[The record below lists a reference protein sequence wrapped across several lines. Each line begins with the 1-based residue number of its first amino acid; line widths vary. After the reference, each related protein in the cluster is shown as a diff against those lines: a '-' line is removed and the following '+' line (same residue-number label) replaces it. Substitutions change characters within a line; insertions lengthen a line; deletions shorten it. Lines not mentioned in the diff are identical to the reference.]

1 MDASIARVIG
11 DCRRHVELAVTV
23 FLVNTVN
30 IALDQAHFFH
40 LVFSLEQRRKFIHK
54 KQGNPLIFLLLH
66 QRIRTDGG
74 MGMKKYVTLYAFT
87 AAAVA
92 LILIAGHSVES
103 SMVRV
108 TAMRIAQST
117 VEDTITC
124 AGKVEDYPGNSLYAP
139 QAGIVSKLYVK
150 VGDTVSVG
158 QAIMDITPNNA
169 SASSSSS
176 DSSSSTAAAD
186 YSAAYE
192 AYSKYLQEYQSG
204 GASSGDTG
212 SSSSADHSQ
221 VSSNSAGVYTLK
233 AVNAGTVKSLAVS
246 SVGAL
251 ISPSSPAVVI
261 KNGNGM
267 QVQLSV
273 DESQISDLKTGQKVQ
288 VSGVGFKNSLYSGS
302 ILSVSNEAKQTL
314 LTTGQET
321 VVDVVASVDNPGADI
336 KPGFSAEVK
345 ITTSQNNRVLCVPYE
360 AVREDSNESE
370 YVFCEVGGKAKKVPI
385 VTGREFDTGFE
396 VKTGIKAGD
405 IIITDPDDVSDGKK
419 VVIVKMAAGGNT

>member
-1 MDASIARVIG
+1 
-11 DCRRHVELAVTV
+11 
-23 FLVNTVN
+23 
-30 IALDQAHFFH
+30 
-40 LVFSLEQRRKFIHK
+40 
-54 KQGNPLIFLLLH
+54 
-66 QRIRTDGG
+66 
-74 MGMKKYVTLYAFT
+74 MKKYVMLYAFT
-87 AAAVA
+87 AAVVA
-92 LILIAGHSVES
+92 LILLAGHTVES

-108 TAMRIAQST
+108 TAMRIAQTT

-150 VGDTVSVG
+150 EGDTVSVG
-158 QAIMDITPNNA
+158 QAIMDITPNTV
-169 SASSSSS
+169 SASSASS
-176 DSSSSTAAAD
+176 DSSSSATAAN

-192 AYSKYLQEYQSG
+192 AYSKYLQGYQPG
-204 GASSGDTG
+204 GASPGNA
-212 SSSSADHSQ
+212 SSSSSQ
-221 VSSNSAGVYTLK
+221 DYSQEYSNSAGVYTLK

-246 SVGAL
+246 CVGAF
-251 ISPSSPAVVI
+251 ISPSAPAVVI

-267 QVQLSV
+267 QVRLSV

-302 ILSVSNEAKQTL
+302 VLSVSNEAKQTL

-321 VVDVVASVDNPGADI
+321 VVDVVASVDNPGVDI
-336 KPGFSAEVK
+336 KPGFSAKVK

-370 YVFCEVGGKAKKVPI
+370 YVFCEVGGKAKKVQI

-396 VKTGIKAGD
+396 VKNGIKAGD
-405 IIITDPDDVSDGKK
+405 IVITNPDDVSGGDK
-419 VVIVKMAAGGNT
+419 VVIVNMAVGGNT

>member
-1 MDASIARVIG
+1 
-11 DCRRHVELAVTV
+11 
-23 FLVNTVN
+23 
-30 IALDQAHFFH
+30 
-40 LVFSLEQRRKFIHK
+40 
-54 KQGNPLIFLLLH
+54 
-66 QRIRTDGG
+66 
-74 MGMKKYVTLYAFT
+74 MKKYVTLYAFT

-108 TAMRIAQST
+108 TAMRITQST

-158 QAIMDITPNNA
+158 QAIMDITPSNA
-169 SASSSSS
+169 SASSASS
-176 DSSSSTAAAD
+176 DSSSSSTAAAN

-192 AYSKYLQEYQSG
+192 AYSKYLQEYQPG
-204 GASSGDTG
+204 GASSGNAG
-212 SSSSADHSQ
+212 SSSTDYSQ
-221 VSSNSAGVYTLK
+221 ASSNSAGVYTLK

-246 SVGAL
+246 AVGAL

-267 QVQLSV
+267 QVRLSV

-302 ILSVSNEAKQTL
+302 VLSVSNEAKQTL

-336 KPGFSAEVK
+336 KPGFSAKVK

-360 AVREDSNESE
+360 AVRENPDESE
-370 YVFCEVGGKAKKVPI
+370 YVFCEAGGKAKKVPI

-405 IIITDPDDVSDGKK
+405 IVITDPDDVSDGKK
-419 VVIVKMAAGGNT
+419 VVIVKMATGGNT